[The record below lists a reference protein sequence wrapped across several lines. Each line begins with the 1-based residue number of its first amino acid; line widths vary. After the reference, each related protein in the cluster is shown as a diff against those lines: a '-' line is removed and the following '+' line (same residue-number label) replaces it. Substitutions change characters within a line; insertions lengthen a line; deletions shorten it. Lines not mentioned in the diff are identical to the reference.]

1 MAKSQQ
7 VKRSKTELARLQSET
22 VVLARTEQL
31 LKSRASGVDDL
42 MKRLEER
49 RGVAGYTGV

>member
-1 MAKSQQ
+1 M
-7 VKRSKTELARLQSET
+7 KRSKTELARLQSET